1 MRSEQRKVIKRI
13 GNIGLNIFYYTSILV
28 SGFILLR
35 VFVFGSYRIPTDSM
49 EPAIIPGDYVLV
61 NKLAYGARLF
71 DLFDAVEGKKVN
83 IRRAP
88 GYTRVKNN
96 DVVVFH
102 IPHPNTWDRIEM
114 NMSKYF
120 IKRCI
125 GISGDTLQII
135 DGFYVINAD
144 TGKRYGNIGAER
156 QLSRKTKEQL
166 PDGVFH
172 AFPWDSTLNWN
183 IKDFGPLYIPRKGD
197 KIVLDRTNSLL
208 YKKIIEWEKG
218 YPLTL
223 GKDTLWDNDMPLPSY
238 IFSHDYYFMGG
249 DKVENSQDSRYWGLL
264 PDDLIVGKAAFI
276 WKSKEPYS
284 GKIRWKRILKKIE

>member
-1 MRSEQRKVIKRI
+1 MRSKQRKVIKRI

-28 SGFILLR
+28 FGFILLR
-35 VFVFGSYRIPTDSM
+35 VFVFGSYKIPTDSM

-71 DLFDAVEGKKVN
+71 DLFDAAEGKKVN

-102 IPHPNTWDRIEM
+102 IPHPNTWDKIEM

-125 GISGDTLQII
+125 GIPGDTLRII
-135 DGFYVINAD
+135 NGFYVINSD
-144 TGKRYGNIGAER
+144 TTKKYGNIVAE
-156 QLSRKTKEQL
+156 QLLSCQSKDFL
-166 PDGVFH
+166 PDGVYH
-172 AFPWDSTLNWN
+172 TFPWDNTLNWN

-218 YPLTL
+218 YPLTF
-223 GKDTLWDNDMPLPSY
+223 KNDTLWDNDIPLSTH
-238 IFSHDYYFMGG
+238 IFSHNYYFMGG

-264 PDDLIVGKAAFI
+264 PDDLIVGKTAFI
-276 WKSKEPYS
+276 WKSEEPYS
-284 GKIRWKRILKKIE
+284 GKIRWNRILKRIE

>member
-1 MRSEQRKVIKRI
+1 MKNKQKKKIKRI
-13 GNIGLNIFYYTSILV
+13 GNIALSAFNYALILV
-28 SGFILLR
+28 FVFILLR
-35 VFVFGSYRIPTDSM
+35 VFVFGSYKIPTDSM
-49 EPAIIPGDYVLV
+49 EPTIIPGDYVFV

-71 DLFDAVEGKKVN
+71 DLFDAMEGKEVKIKRVK
-83 IRRAP
+83 
-88 GYTRVKNN
+88 GYSHVKNN
-96 DVVVFH
+96 DVLVFH
-102 IPHPNTWDRIEM
+102 IPHPNTWDKIEM
-114 NMSKYF
+114 NMLKYF

-125 GISGDTLQII
+125 GIPGDTLRIVN
-135 DGFYVINAD
+135 GFYVINSD
-144 TGKRYGNIGAER
+144 TSKSYGNVADER
-156 QLSRKTKEQL
+156 ILSRKSKEQL

-172 AFPWDSTLNWN
+172 TFPWDSMLNWN

-218 YPLTL
+218 YSLTL
-223 GKDTLWDNDMPLPSY
+223 NKNALWDNNTPLTSY
-238 IFSHDYYFMGG
+238 IFLHNYYFMGG

-264 PDDLIVGKAAFI
+264 PDDLIVGKASCI

>member
-1 MRSEQRKVIKRI
+1 
-13 GNIGLNIFYYTSILV
+13 
-28 SGFILLR
+28 
-35 VFVFGSYRIPTDSM
+35 M
-49 EPAIIPGDYVLV
+49 EPTIIPGDYVLV

-102 IPHPNTWDRIEM
+102 IPHPNTWDKIEM

-125 GISGDTLQII
+125 GVPGDTLRII
-135 DGFYVINAD
+135 NGFYVINAD
-144 TGKRYGNIGAER
+144 TGKRYGNIGGAER
-156 QLSRKTKEQL
+156 QLSRTTKEQL
-166 PDGVFH
+166 PEGVFH
-172 AFPWDSTLNWN
+172 TFPWDSTLNWN

-197 KIVLDRTNSLL
+197 KIVLERTNSLL
-208 YKKIIEWEKG
+208 YKKNNRVGERLSA
-218 YPLTL
+218 YPQQRYIVGQCYSTSIVYFLAQLLFYGRRQSRKLAGFPLL
-223 GKDTLWDNDMPLPSY
+223 G
-238 IFSHDYYFMGG
+238 
-249 DKVENSQDSRYWGLL
+249 GLL

-284 GKIRWKRILKKIE
+284 GKIRWNRVFKKIE